1 MAYGI
6 TSSSQLVDLDTIR
19 SGCEQFKKA
28 LEDFKSCGKAV
39 IAAGE
44 TCSKKALSIDENS
57 LEFSI
62 TDLGTEIKSLK
73 DVYSAYADQLMAEA
87 IQVYNAQVNELNEY
101 IRQQEAEK
109 QRQQNNS

>member
-19 SGCEQFKKA
+19 SGCEQFKEA
-28 LEDFKSCGKAV
+28 LEDFTVCGEAV

-44 TCSKKALSIDENS
+44 TCSEKALSIDENS

-73 DVYSAYADQLMAEA
+73 DIYAAYADQLMAEA
-87 IQVYNAQVNELNEY
+87 TQVYNAQVNELNAY
-101 IRQQEAEK
+101 IRQQ
-109 QRQQNNS
+109 QQQQQQQNNG